1 MKLLLNSGLGIR
13 QQIKAAATSED
24 LTNLVKEIAT
34 AQEGGKLTGVPSK
47 TQARWAKAEE
57 RRRKELS

>member
-24 LTNLVKEIAT
+24 LTNIVKEIAT
-34 AQEGGKLTGVPSK
+34 AQESGKLTGVHSK